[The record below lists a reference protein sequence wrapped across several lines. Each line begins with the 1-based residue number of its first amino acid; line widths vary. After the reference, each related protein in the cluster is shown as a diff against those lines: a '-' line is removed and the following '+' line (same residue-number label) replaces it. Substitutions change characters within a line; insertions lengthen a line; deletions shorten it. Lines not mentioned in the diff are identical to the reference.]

1 MLSVCPS
8 CLLRAMAQIDRMP
21 RQRMDQGANDRM
33 EAAMPEIERLLNAI
47 LAEQYPV
54 ARDRVLEL
62 GYPLTLDGV
71 EAAMEDIDER
81 VDVASGT
88 DHPDAQIWG
97 MLDKAIFHA
106 VTPGIILH
114 ESRDDAP

>member
-1 MLSVCPS
+1 
-8 CLLRAMAQIDRMP
+8 MAP
-21 RQRMDQGANDRM
+21 AS
-33 EAAMPEIERLLNAI
+33 
-47 LAEQYPV
+47 
-54 ARDRVLEL
+54 
-62 GYPLTLDGV
+62 
-71 EAAMEDIDER
+71 
-81 VDVASGT
+81 VASGSGAGLREARLAYEVVTGT